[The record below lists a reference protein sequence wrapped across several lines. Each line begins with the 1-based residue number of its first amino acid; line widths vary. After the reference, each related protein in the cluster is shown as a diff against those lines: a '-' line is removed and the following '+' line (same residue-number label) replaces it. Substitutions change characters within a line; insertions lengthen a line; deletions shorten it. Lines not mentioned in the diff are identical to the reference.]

1 MKFLTKESQGYGPR
15 SDEPNLP
22 ARSTS
27 GDEESWSNLSAL
39 LGRGCEYEGKL
50 TFEGTVRID
59 GKFTGEI
66 FSNDVL
72 IVGEGAEIH
81 AEIDVAVVVVSG
93 SVKGNITARNRLEL
107 HAPARLVGNI
117 VTSTLSIEEGAVF
130 EGNCKMDVGEY
141 RQASAGEETASVS
154 PAAES
159 TDMDT
164 FDLSRYESNS

>member
-1 MKFLTKESQGYGPR
+1 MKFLTKESQSYGMR
-15 SDEPNLP
+15 GDEPGMP
-22 ARSTS
+22 VPSK
-27 GDEESWSNLSAL
+27 DQDESWSNLSAL

-72 IVGEGAEIH
+72 IIGEGAEIH

-93 SVKGNITARNRLEL
+93 NVKGNITARNRLEL
-107 HAPARLVGNI
+107 HAPGKLTGNI

-130 EGNCKMDVGEY
+130 EGNCKMEVGEY
-141 RQASAGEETASVS
+141 QKAGGERVATVS
-154 PAAES
+154 PASES
-159 TDMDT
+159 SDMDT
-164 FDLSRYESNS
+164 FDLSRYESDS

>member
-1 MKFLTKESQGYGPR
+1 MKFLTKESQGYGPQ
-15 SDEPNLP
+15 SDDASVP
-22 ARSTS
+22 ARSS
-27 GDEESWSNLSAL
+27 SQEESWSNLSAL

-59 GKFTGEI
+59 GKFTGEV

-72 IVGEGAEIH
+72 IIGEGAEIH

-93 SVKGNITARNRLEL
+93 NVKGNITARNRLEL
-107 HAPARLVGNI
+107 HAPGRLTGNI

-141 RQASAGEETASVS
+141 QKAGNGDPKATVS
-154 PAAES
+154 PASES
-159 TDMDT
+159 SDMDT
-164 FDLSRYESNS
+164 FDLSRYESSS

>member
-1 MKFLTKESQGYGPR
+1 MKFLTKESQSYGMR
-15 SDEPNLP
+15 TDETGMPV
-22 ARSTS
+22 SS
-27 GDEESWSNLSAL
+27 KDQEESWSNLSAL

-72 IVGEGAEIH
+72 IIGEGAEIH
-81 AEIDVAVVVVSG
+81 AEIDVAVVIVSG
-93 SVKGNITARNRLEL
+93 YVKGNISARNRLEL
-107 HAPARLVGNI
+107 HAPGRLIGNI

-141 RQASAGEETASVS
+141 QKAAGGNSSATVS
-154 PAAES
+154 PASES
-159 TDMDT
+159 SDMDT
-164 FDLSRYESNS
+164 FDLSRYESDS